1 MNRSEGYTLIE
12 VVTALALLAL
22 LAVPLASLLTQG
34 YFHYQRAG
42 GRTREAAAAVALL
55 EELKAREYSLLLQS
69 LGEERL
75 PGEEYPYA
83 AGRNNYFEGS
93 PEAGDERSALSYRL
107 HLLQESYLLNQ
118 EPLLLEVLLVE
129 VLDSQGG
136 LLLSTCISG
145 WKK

>member
-1 MNRSEGYTLIE
+1 MKRSEGYTLIE

-55 EELKAREYSLLLQS
+55 EELKAREYALLLQT
-69 LGEERL
+69 LREERL

-93 PEAGDERSALSYRL
+93 MEEGDERDALSYRL
-107 HLLQESYLLNQ
+107 HLLEESYLLNQ

-129 VLDSQGG
+129 VLDSQGR